1 MQMLSDCPVLSI
13 IVPNYN
19 NELYIQDCIES
30 ILKQTYQN
38 IEIILSDDASSDR
51 SAAIIRKYEQLH
63 GNIIKGLYHSKNLG
77 VSLNRHMAILKARGR
92 YITTIDSD
100 DYYCDR
106 KKLEKEMSIVLTHR
120 EKFDKDVCAF
130 SNIIQVTGDKE
141 LIQVVGTPET
151 IREGMLLDG
160 IITRSCFIPRDFIF
174 AKSAYFEV
182 GGFDPTLRIYE
193 DWDLKIRLSTRCE
206 FYYSGINGIGYRKHG
221 SGLSSAALS
230 EHVETLEKIFMKNIH
245 LAPESDKQTISDRFG
260 IFMLGLREQV
270 ECGEPV
276 QVVKPEG
283 IFTLLRNKLK
293 SVIS

>member
-1 MQMLSDCPVLSI
+1 MKSPLVSI

-19 NELYIQDCIES
+19 NELYVSDCLDS
-30 ILKQTYQN
+30 ILGQTYRN
-38 IEIILSDDASSDR
+38 IEIIISDDASSDQ
-51 SAAIIRKYEQLH
+51 STDIIKKYVQDH
-63 GNIIKGLYHSKNLG
+63 DNIIKAIYHSKNLG
-77 VSLNRHMAILKARGR
+77 VSLNRHMAILKARGK

-106 KKLEKEMSIVLTHR
+106 KKLEKEMAIVLTNR
-120 EKFDKDVCAF
+120 EKFGKDVCAF

-151 IREGMLLDG
+151 IREGMLFDG

-182 GGFDPTLRIYE
+182 GGFDPSLRIYE

-206 FYYSGINGIGYRKHG
+206 FYYSGINGIGYRRHG
-221 SGLSSAALS
+221 SGLSSASLS

-245 LAPESDKQTISDRFG
+245 LVPESDKQSISDRFG

-270 ECGEPV
+270 ERGEPV

-293 SVIS
+293 SIIS